1 MSDIPEG
8 VRSAVIA
15 ELYRQAAELDWEL
28 LSATEKKLRYR
39 RWAAD
44 PAIGGR
50 LRAHLGEQ
58 RIPTWI
64 KDTPMK
70 EYARAQEGFGSMARF
85 ALRRFRPPEYLIE
98 TALGSGWE
106 IRRGSV
112 GEKPMHC
119 IARSAKEERY
129 VCWGRPNTFRD
140 LVWAALKMAVEM
152 PTRPMIIVT
161 LQEGIVLPSED
172 RKPQVSIAEHCGM
185 DLRYVGRQLY
195 IPSDECPEHLFE

>member
-1 MSDIPEG
+1 M
-8 VRSAVIA
+8 IA

-28 LSATEKKLRYR
+28 LPATEKKLRYR

-50 LRAHLGEQ
+50 LREYLGEQ

-85 ALRRFRPPEYLIE
+85 AVRRFRPPDYLIE
-98 TALGSGWE
+98 TALGPEWR
-106 IRRGSV
+106 IRPGSV

-119 IARSAKEERY
+119 FACSAEEERY
-129 VCWGRPNTFRD
+129 VCWGRPSTFRD
-140 LVWAALKMAVEM
+140 LVWAALKAAVEM

-161 LQEGIVLPSED
+161 LQEGIVLPPED
-172 RKPQVSIAEHCGM
+172 QKTQSAIAEHCRM

-195 IPSDECPEHLFE
+195 IPDDDVSEHLF